1 MNPLIFV
8 ILIIMILFTVYH
20 FWTDIRNYLNTG
32 ETFAEGFSGTRDS
45 RNDFQYKCSTGG
57 TYATYSANTLTPAQ
71 KAKAAE
77 LYPGQPA
84 SYYACVQGCS
94 GSCEANGDGVMKSV
108 VDAPAASG
116 GSGGSGNNL
125 VLNSPISGNFSA
137 GTQVKTDGSTGN
149 TGSTRD
155 SRNDFQ
161 YKCSTGGTYA
171 TYSANTLTP
180 AQKAKAAELYPGKPA
195 SYYACVQGCSGGCEA
210 NGDGVM
216 KSVVDA
222 PAGNTVTTTDAQG
235 NTITTTTTESS
246 SVDPTTG
253 AKTEKK
259 CISVSELSSASAWV
273 DHLFGTLGD
282 TKCANKSKVEA
293 AKTASKMDFISG
305 VIKGYQ
311 NEREESNEYY
321 MSAIS
326 KAKPY
331 LDQAFSGNGVSGDEN
346 NLAQATDQTVS
357 TNTQQTE
364 APVVNDIQA
373 PQPPVWQAEAM
384 AQNFSNQQQQPAQPA
399 QQVINNQ
406 VLPNGFIVQPGN
418 GKCPNGCKF
427 PQYDNDKCTDIIVN
441 GKGYRKCPWVKD
453 GMNSEDC
460 AECGAILMPKNEY
473 GYART
478 RPGLFDSVSIGLAT
492 ENSKTDNKSDYYN
505 IGKNFMT
512 QLSNIKN
519 FKMPSNIETDEFV
532 SIGKMVH
539 KFQTEKSDSS
549 KKMLTDFV
557 NQILTTGLDSA
568 NGRVKRNSM
577 VTVEL
582 NESGGNFDL
591 DVRKLS
597 MKGAYAYDEGKKE
610 VSSDNRLGGSRTMY
624 EKNLSERVRRRNGI
638 PRDPRK
644 RPQPYDSIWDIFKY

>member
-32 ETFAEGFSGTRDS
+32 ETFAEGMASAAPNGYTYTGESQCEDWSSHYVACKTPLDGTDCSIKATTIDECAAECNKRDS
-45 RNDFQYKCSTGG
+45 CGEMYFK
-57 TYATYSANTLTPAQ
+57 
-71 KAKAAE
+71 
-77 LYPGQPA
+77 
-84 SYYACVQGCS
+84 
-94 GSCEANGDGVMKSV
+94 DGVCYLADGKCVPQTNPTNPQPHYKKGS
-108 VDAPAASG
+108 AAAG
-116 GSGGSGNNL
+116 AGSGNNL
-125 VLNSPISGNFSA
+125 VLNSPVSGNFSA
-137 GTQVKTDGSTGN
+137 GTQVKTDGETS
-149 TGSTRD
+149 
-155 SRNDFQ
+155 
-161 YKCSTGGTYA
+161 
-171 TYSANTLTP
+171 
-180 AQKAKAAELYPGKPA
+180 
-195 SYYACVQGCSGGCEA
+195 
-210 NGDGVM
+210 
-216 KSVVDA
+216 
-222 PAGNTVTTTDAQG
+222 NTVTSTDAQG
-235 NTITTTTTESS
+235 NTITTTTSESS

-253 AKTEKK
+253 AKIEKK
-259 CISVSELSSASAWV
+259 CISVSELNSASAWV

-282 TKCANKSKVEA
+282 TKCADKSKIDA

-311 NEREESNEYY
+311 NERDESNEYY

-346 NLAQATDQTVS
+346 NLAQATDQAVS
-357 TNTQQTE
+357 TNTQQNE

-373 PQPPVWQAEAM
+373 PQQPLWQAEAM
-384 AQNFSNQQQQPAQPA
+384 AQNFSNEQQTAQQPAQQPT

-406 VLPNGFIVQPGN
+406 VLPNGFVVQPGN

-427 PQYDNDKCTDIIVN
+427 PQYDNDKCTDTIVN

-453 GMNSEDC
+453 GMNSGDC

-478 RPGLFDSVSIGLAT
+478 RPGLFDSVSIGLAS

-519 FKMPSNIETDEFV
+519 FKLPSNIETDEYV

-539 KFQTEKSDSS
+539 KFQTEKSNSS

-568 NGRVKRNSM
+568 NGSVERNSM

-610 VSSDNRLGGSRTMY
+610 VSSDNRLGGSSTMY
-624 EKNLSERVRRRNGI
+624 KKHLSDSVRRRNGI
-638 PRDPRK
+638 PRDPKK

>member
-32 ETFAEGFSGTRDS
+32 ETFAEGMTNIGKVVKYEMLTDISDFCADGTNKTTKMEWTGEVCDGGKIKWNSMKSLAGTTRADQPNGCSWNRDE
-45 RNDFQYKCSTGG
+45 N
-57 TYATYSANTLTPAQ
+57 YATDTWKTKYL
-71 KAKAAE
+71 
-77 LYPGQPA
+77 
-84 SYYACVQGCS
+84 
-94 GSCEANGDGVMKSV
+94 GSCGVSPTRVSLPTTVDDLQSKGGKIIDGE
-108 VDAPAASG
+108 
-116 GSGGSGNNL
+116 SGNNL
-125 VLNSPISGNFSA
+125 VLNSPVSGNFSA
-137 GTQVKTDGSTGN
+137 GTQVQTDGST
-149 TGSTRD
+149 
-155 SRNDFQ
+155 
-161 YKCSTGGTYA
+161 
-171 TYSANTLTP
+171 
-180 AQKAKAAELYPGKPA
+180 
-195 SYYACVQGCSGGCEA
+195 
-210 NGDGVM
+210 
-216 KSVVDA
+216 
-222 PAGNTVTTTDAQG
+222 GNTVTTTDAQG

-253 AKTEKK
+253 AKIEKK
-259 CISVSELSSASAWV
+259 CISVSELASASAWV

-282 TKCANKSKVEA
+282 TKCADKSKIDA

-311 NEREESNEYY
+311 NERDESNEYY

-384 AQNFSNQQQQPAQPA
+384 AQNFSNEQQQAAQQPT

-406 VLPNGFIVQPGN
+406 VLPNGFIVQPGS

-427 PQYDNDKCTDIIVN
+427 PQYDNDKCTDTIVN

-453 GMNSEDC
+453 GMNSGDC

-478 RPGLFDSVSIGLAT
+478 RPGLFDSVSIGLAAD
-492 ENSKTDNKSDYYN
+492 NSKTDNKSDYYN
-505 IGKNFMT
+505 IGKNFMN

-519 FKMPSNIETDEFV
+519 FKLPNNIETDEYV

-549 KKMLTDFV
+549 KKMLTDFI

-568 NGRVKRNSM
+568 DGKVNRNSM

-582 NESGGNFDL
+582 NNSGGNFDL
-591 DVRKLS
+591 DIRKLS

-610 VSSDNRLGGSRTMY
+610 VSSDNRLGGSSTMY

>member
-32 ETFAEGFSGTRDS
+32 ETFAEGFSG
-45 RNDFQYKCSTGG
+45 
-57 TYATYSANTLTPAQ
+57 
-71 KAKAAE
+71 
-77 LYPGQPA
+77 
-84 SYYACVQGCS
+84 
-94 GSCEANGDGVMKSV
+94 
-108 VDAPAASG
+108 
-116 GSGGSGNNL
+116 
-125 VLNSPISGNFSA
+125 
-137 GTQVKTDGSTGN
+137 
-149 TGSTRD
+149 TRD